1 MLFARTDHLCT
12 DLAQFKGSAKLY
24 FVYYSRV
31 VIILFSAGLYKSAFS
46 IYSFNKTGFLSFC
59 VWFFVFP
66 CLWFLVFSFSVLCSE
81 FNVILDYLT

>member
-59 VWFFVFP
+59 VWFFCVSMS
-66 CLWFLVFSFSVLCSE
+66 LVFSFQFFRSM
-81 FNVILDYLT
+81 F